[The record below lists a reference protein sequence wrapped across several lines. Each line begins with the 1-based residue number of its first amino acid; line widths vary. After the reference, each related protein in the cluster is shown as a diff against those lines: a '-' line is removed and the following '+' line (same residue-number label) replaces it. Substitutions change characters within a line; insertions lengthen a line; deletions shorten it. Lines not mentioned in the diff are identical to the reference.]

1 MSAATIQPRD
11 RLGFTLFLAASLH
24 LAIILG
30 VGFSSEL
37 NYEPSPTIE
46 VTLALT
52 NDGEAPVEADFV
64 AQTNQIGSGDESEK
78 SEPTTK
84 ERTPFHAN
92 QLNEVLKEKQL
103 AMEQFTEDKR
113 ELVTTT
119 ADSLESAPISEELPL
134 PEERRLTQNTTYQ
147 ELLQEI
153 ASLEA
158 RIAQHEHANAREPR
172 IKRLTSV
179 SAKSA
184 AEAAYLNMW
193 REKVERIGNAN
204 FPGGGLFGRLR
215 LLVVLQADGKLA
227 RVSVL
232 EPSGQQALDEAALR
246 IVRLAAPY
254 QPFPVE
260 MRKKYDQ
267 LEIIRTW
274 VFSRSGAAVGR

>member
-1 MSAATIQPRD
+1 MSAVSIQPRD

-30 VGFSSEL
+30 VGFSSDL
-37 NYEPSPTIE
+37 NYEASPTIE

-52 NDGEAPVEADFV
+52 RDEQKPEQADFV
-64 AQTNQIGSGDESEK
+64 AQTNQLGSGDNAELK
-78 SEPTTK
+78 EPTTR

-92 QLNEVLKEKQL
+92 EVNEVLKQEQL
-103 AMEQFTEDKR
+103 SVDQLSQDNR
-113 ELVTTT
+113 ELLATT
-119 ADSLESAPISEELPL
+119 AQSTEQTAAQEELPL
-134 PEERRLTQNTTYQ
+134 PEDRLLNSNTTYQ

-158 RIAQHEHANAREPR
+158 RIAQEQQAYAREPR
-172 IKRLTSV
+172 VKRLTSV

-193 REKVERIGNAN
+193 REKVERVGNAN
-204 FPGGGLFGRLR
+204 FPAGGVFGRLR
-215 LLVVLQADGKLA
+215 LLVVLDADGSLA
-227 RVSVL
+227 RVSIL
-232 EPSGQQALDEAALR
+232 EASGQQSLDEAALR
-246 IVRLAAPY
+246 IVRMAAPY